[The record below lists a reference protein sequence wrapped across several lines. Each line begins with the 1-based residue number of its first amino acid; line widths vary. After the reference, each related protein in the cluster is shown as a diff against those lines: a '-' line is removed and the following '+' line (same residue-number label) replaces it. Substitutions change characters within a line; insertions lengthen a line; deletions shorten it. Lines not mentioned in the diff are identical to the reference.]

1 VNRQYVK
8 VQGRDGLVRDTATK
22 AIVNTNKSDFE
33 KYLLQRDTAVKR
45 HQQLEKHE
53 QDINSIKSEL
63 SEIKELLLAVLRK

>member
-1 VNRQYVK
+1 MNRQYVK

-45 HQQLEKHE
+45 HAQLEKHE